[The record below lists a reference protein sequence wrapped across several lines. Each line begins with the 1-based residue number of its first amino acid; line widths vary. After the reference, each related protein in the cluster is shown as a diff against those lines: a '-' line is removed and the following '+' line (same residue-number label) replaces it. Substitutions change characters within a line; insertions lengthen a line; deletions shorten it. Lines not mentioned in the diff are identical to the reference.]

1 MATLKVKVMP
11 KDCPISQIVM
21 NYTVMTIATEVPGMT
36 DRGTSNGE
44 RGTVLGI
51 YFYTAGT
58 KMFLRSCVPERHSR
72 NVERR
77 GVTVPLAHDPSLVV
91 TWC

>member
-1 MATLKVKVMP
+1 MP

-58 KMFLRSCVPERHSR
+58 KMFPRSRSAVTMVQLLTIISNERIYY
-72 NVERR
+72 
-77 GVTVPLAHDPSLVV
+77 PLKIRYVG
-91 TWC
+91 

>member
-1 MATLKVKVMP
+1 VATLKVKVMP

-21 NYTVMTIATEVPGMT
+21 NYTVTTIATEVPGMT

-58 KMFLRSCVPERHSR
+58 KMFPCSRPGSQNSVPGMW
-72 NVERR
+72 NP
-77 GVTVPLAHDPSLVV
+77 GAFPLPG
-91 TWC
+91 